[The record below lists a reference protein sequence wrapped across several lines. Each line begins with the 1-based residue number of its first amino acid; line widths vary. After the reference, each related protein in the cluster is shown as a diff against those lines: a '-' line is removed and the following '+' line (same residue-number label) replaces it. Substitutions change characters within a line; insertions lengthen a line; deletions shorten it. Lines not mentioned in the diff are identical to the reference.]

1 MCLWELRCPPANC
14 RHTPA
19 RYTRGH
25 LVGER
30 PVCLRL
36 QDLVCSAPLQCV
48 QRDREAPE
56 KLHES
61 HPEQVPSFPDSIVRP
76 DRVNG
81 RESSSLAQPKVTGSS
96 CATRTLLRLEAAF
109 SRSKIVISKVR
120 TANAACVACRA
131 NETSLSTRAIKVPT
145 CANEMPL
152 EPRVLLRVLCTSDS
166 QKSAQPV
173 ALLRL
178 PKGW

>member
-1 MCLWELRCPPANC
+1 MIAALDHAGLRPLARDQSPLPRGVCLWELRCPPANC

-25 LVGER
+25 LVEER

-61 HPEQVPSFPDSIVRP
+61 HPEQVPSFPDSIGRP

-81 RESSSLAQPKVTGSS
+81 RESSSLSPTKSHWIQLRDQNVSEIGS
-96 CATRTLLRLEAAF
+96 RILRL
-109 SRSKIVISKVR
+109 
-120 TANAACVACRA
+120 
-131 NETSLSTRAIKVPT
+131 
-145 CANEMPL
+145 
-152 EPRVLLRVLCTSDS
+152 
-166 QKSAQPV
+166 
-173 ALLRL
+173 
-178 PKGW
+178 KG